1 MISQILGRNT
11 NDDVDGRLTNKQEWQ
26 CKVNDLAFLLAFC
39 MRTSLIRLL
48 VRRPT
53 WRWTRP
59 SVPFR
64 HVHASARPKRVAPT
78 AQSRRN
84 APAPALYVD
93 TGLRVALVGRPNVGK
108 STLFNQLASDV
119 RGRGTDGVA
128 NPSPLV
134 FVRSVVDS
142 LPGVTRDPR
151 EAAAVLSD
159 LRFTI
164 TDTAGLED
172 AVAEDTRPGAETVT
186 SREVTL
192 VTATALNETP
202 VYRNLYKKMEAG
214 TAAEV
219 RDADVVFFMFDAAHG
234 LTEVDR
240 AIAHWLRREAAE
252 KEVFVLANKCDVSGS
267 EGNAIEAYELGFGD
281 PIVLSAE
288 HKLGL
293 GDLYTE
299 LNRVHMSRPKGIE
312 PSPATLVDSEGV
324 APTEEDELRQS
335 FDDELVLGFG
345 DKVGEEPL
353 RQLIVSIIGR
363 PNVGKSTLLNRLVG
377 EERSLVGPVAG
388 VTRDAVLCEWRL
400 PRDTDRHDNIP
411 VWLVDTAGIRA
422 RVKVDNENLE
432 RLTVRSSLRALR
444 HSHVVVVVLDSA
456 DPLCHQDMKLLDVAI
471 TEGRAVVIV
480 VNKMDNL
487 ETEDMKEWRMSMS
500 YTIDKKV
507 NALQGVEVVEM
518 SAKDWRN
525 GESQARRLFYA
536 VQRARER
543 WEKRIPTSALNRF
556 VTNFNERLSVGG
568 RIQGEKRNR
577 IGVTKFITQKKIRP
591 PMFRLDGS
599 SAVSMNYLRSLTNAI
614 RKEFGFEGVPI
625 RVKRPSRRK
634 RK

>member
-1 MISQILGRNT
+1 MHT
-11 NDDVDGRLTNKQEWQ
+11 K
-26 CKVNDLAFLLAFC
+26 
-39 MRTSLIRLL
+39 LIRLL

-59 SVPFR
+59 SVPVR
-64 HVHASARPKRVAPT
+64 LVHASARPSRVAPN
-78 AQSRRN
+78 AQHRRN

-108 STLFNQLASDV
+108 STLFNQLASAV

-151 EAAAVLSD
+151 EAVAVLSD

-172 AVAEDTRPGAETVT
+172 AVSETEGSDAEPSAAE
-186 SREVTL
+186 EVTL
-192 VTATALNETP
+192 VMATAMTDTP
-202 VYRNLYKKMEAG
+202 VYRSLYRKMEAG
-214 TAAEV
+214 TVAAV
-219 RDADVVFFMFDAAHG
+219 RDAHVVFYMFDAAHG

-240 AIAHWLRREAAE
+240 AIAHWLRTEASD
-252 KEVFVLANKCDVSGS
+252 KDIVLLANKGDVAGS

-281 PIVLSAE
+281 PVVVSAE

-293 GDLYTE
+293 ADLYTE
-299 LNRVHMSRPKGIE
+299 LNAVYMRRQAALESA
-312 PSPATLVDSEGV
+312 PAQLVDGEGV
-324 APTEEDELRQS
+324 APTEEDEVRQL
-335 FDDELVLGFG
+335 FDDELVLGYNE
-345 DKVGEEPL
+345 KVGEEPL
-353 RQLIVSIIGR
+353 RQLVVSIVGR

-388 VTRDAVLCEWRL
+388 VTRDAVLCEWKL
-400 PRDTDRHDNIP
+400 PPNVDRPDDIP

-432 RLTVRSSLRALR
+432 RLSVRSSLRALR
-444 HSHVVVVVLDSA
+444 HSHVVVVLLDSA

-471 TEGRAVVIV
+471 TEGRAVVLA
-480 VNKMDNL
+480 VNKMDKL
-487 ETEDMKEWRMSMS
+487 DREDIEDWRLSLRYVVDS
-500 YTIDKKV
+500 KV

-518 SAKDWRN
+518 SAKDWQN
-525 GESQARRLFYA
+525 GEAQARRLFGA
-536 VQRARER
+536 VQRARGR

-556 VTNFNERLSVGG
+556 VTKFNERLSVGGG

>member
-1 MISQILGRNT
+1 
-11 NDDVDGRLTNKQEWQ
+11 
-26 CKVNDLAFLLAFC
+26 
-39 MRTSLIRLL
+39 MRPTLIRLL

-59 SVPFR
+59 SFPTR
-64 HVHASARPKRVAPT
+64 HVHALARPKRVAPSG
-78 AQSRRN
+78 QPRRN
-84 APAPALYVD
+84 APAPVLYVD
-93 TGLRVALVGRPNVGK
+93 TGLRVALIGRPNVGK
-108 STLFNQLASDV
+108 STLFNQLASAV

-151 EAAAVLSD
+151 EASAAISD

-172 AVAEDTRPGAETVT
+172 AVSDHVSDAPEPGT
-186 SREVTL
+186 SGEVSL
-192 VTATALNETP
+192 VTATAMTETP

-219 RDADVVFFMFDAAHG
+219 RSADMVFFMFDAAHG

-240 AIAHWLRREAAE
+240 AIAHWLRKEAVE
-252 KEVFVLANKCDVSGS
+252 KEVLVLANKCDVSGS
-267 EGNAIEAYELGFGD
+267 EAKAIEAYELGLGD

-293 GDLYTE
+293 GDLYGE
-299 LNRVHMSRPKGIE
+299 VNRVYMKRQQTKDVSSFP
-312 PSPATLVDSEGV
+312 LVDGEGV
-324 APTEEDELRQS
+324 AATEEDELRQS
-335 FDDELVLGFG
+335 FDDELVIGFG
-345 DKVGEEPL
+345 EKVGEEPL
-353 RQLIVSIIGR
+353 RQLVVSIIGR

-388 VTRDAVLCEWRL
+388 VTRDAVLCEWKL
-400 PRDTDRHDNIP
+400 PPNINRPDEIP

-422 RVKVDNENLE
+422 RVKADSENLE
-432 RLTVRSSLRALR
+432 RLSVRSSLRALR

-456 DPLCHQDMKLLDVAI
+456 DPFCHQDMKLLDVAI

-480 VNKMDNL
+480 VNKMDKL
-487 ETEDMKEWRMSMS
+487 ETEDIEEWRLSMR
-500 YTIDKKV
+500 YVIDKKV
-507 NALQGVEVVEM
+507 DALQGVEVVEM
-518 SAKDWRN
+518 SAKDWSN
-525 GESQARRLFYA
+525 GASQARRLFYA
-536 VQRARER
+536 VQRAREK

-556 VTNFNERLSVGG
+556 VTQFNERLSVGG
-568 RIQGEKRNR
+568 RIKGEKRNR
-577 IGVTKFITQKKIRP
+577 IGVTKFISQKKIRP
-591 PMFRLDGS
+591 PLFRLDGS
-599 SAVSMNYLRSLTNAI
+599 SAVSMNYLRALTNAI

-625 RVKRPSRRK
+625 RVKRPSRRR

>member
-1 MISQILGRNT
+1 MHAT
-11 NDDVDGRLTNKQEWQ
+11 
-26 CKVNDLAFLLAFC
+26 
-39 MRTSLIRLL
+39 LIRLL

-53 WRWTRP
+53 WRWARP
-59 SVPFR
+59 SVPIR
-64 HVHASARPKRVAPT
+64 LVHASARPSRVAPI
-78 AQSRRN
+78 AQHRRN

-108 STLFNQLASDV
+108 STLFNQLASAV

-159 LRFTI
+159 LRFII

-172 AVAEDTRPGAETVT
+172 AVSEAEGNDAEPNAGGEI
-186 SREVTL
+186 SL
-192 VTATALNETP
+192 VTATAMTETP
-202 VYRNLYKKMEAG
+202 VYRNLYRKMEAG
-214 TAAEV
+214 TAAAV
-219 RDADVVFFMFDAAHG
+219 RDAHMVFFMFDAAHG

-240 AIAHWLRREAAE
+240 AIAHWLRTEASD
-252 KEVFVLANKCDVSGS
+252 KDVVLLANKCDVAGS

-281 PIVLSAE
+281 PVVLSAE

-293 GDLYTE
+293 ADLYTE
-299 LNRVHMSRPKGIE
+299 LNTVYVRRQAALESAPTEM
-312 PSPATLVDSEGV
+312 VDAEGV

-335 FDDELVLGFG
+335 FDEELVLGYNE
-345 DKVGEEPL
+345 KVGEEPL

-388 VTRDAVLCEWRL
+388 VTRDAVLCEWKL
-400 PRDTDRHDNIP
+400 PPNVNRPDDIP

-422 RVKVDNENLE
+422 RVKVDTENLE
-432 RLTVRSSLRALR
+432 RLSVRSSLRALR
-444 HSHVVVVVLDSA
+444 HSHAVVVVLDSA

-471 TEGRAVVIV
+471 TEGRAVVLV
-480 VNKMDNL
+480 VNKMDKL
-487 ETEDMKEWRMSMS
+487 DTEDMDDWRSS
-500 YTIDKKV
+500 VRYAVDSKV

-525 GESQARRLFYA
+525 GEAQARRLFGA

-556 VTNFNERLSVGG
+556 VTKFNERMSVGG